1 MKISREVK
9 TSILVISGLLLIIYL
24 FNYLKGEN
32 LLDSSRTFYT
42 VYDNVE
48 GLAPSAPVTISG
60 NIVGKVQSITF
71 TEDGSGKLNVKLL
84 VDNDFVFSKNSKAE
98 LYEAGLIGGKAVAI
112 IPALDDAPVAVSGDV
127 LEGSIKAGLSEL
139 VNQKL
144 TPLQEDLGK
153 VLKSSD
159 ELLHNINEVFDEQT
173 KANLKGSIAELNT
186 LVASFNDTSKSINKL
201 LTNNQEKLDSTISN
215 FETTSKNLATI
226 TDEVARANL
235 SGTINE
241 LQSTITS
248 FSTLLKALERGEGSM
263 GKLMKDDALYNNLE
277 GATKELE
284 ELLRDIKL
292 HPKRYF
298 RILSKKEI
306 PYEEESEN

>member
-112 IPALDDAPVAVSGDV
+112 IPALDDAPIAVSGDV

-284 ELLRDIKL
+284 ALLRDIKL

-306 PYEEESEN
+306 PYSEN

>member
-284 ELLRDIKL
+284 ALLRDIKL

-306 PYEEESEN
+306 PYSEN